1 MEYEEVEEG
10 AMPTSRYSSYSNKKP
25 SRAWGIEET
34 RLFYQALRQCGTE
47 FSMMQTFFPHRTRR
61 ELKLKFRREEGAHPE
76 LIKNTL
82 FSQLPLG
89 KYPHQ
94 GFYLLTPD
102 VVGFLFCFHLCLSI
116 ELVPFEVSL
125 GVDLTADV

>member
-1 MEYEEVEEG
+1 MFFLHLQMIDSVEPNAAEAEYEEVEEG
-10 AMPTSRYSSYSNKKP
+10 ALPTSRYSSYSSKKP

-61 ELKLKFRREEGAHPE
+61 ELKLKFRREEAAHPE
-76 LIKNTL
+76 LVKNTL

-89 KYPHQ
+89 RFTIWYN
-94 GFYLLTPD
+94 
-102 VVGFLFCFHLCLSI
+102 
-116 ELVPFEVSL
+116 
-125 GVDLTADV
+125 